1 MTFLEDRDL
10 QDVPSIKEYY
20 KGKTIFITG
29 GSGFM
34 GKVLI
39 EKLLYS
45 CTDLERIYLLLRS
58 KKGVKSEDR
67 LADLYKSSCFERLRK
82 EMPNVFKEK
91 VFFVAGD
98 IAELGLG
105 LSDEDRML
113 LINRV
118 NIVFHVAA
126 SVRFNDELQVAAKLN
141 LRATKEIVDLAKE
154 MHNLESFIH
163 VSTGYSNTNRET
175 IEEVMYPPHADWRD
189 TLAICESIDPQELKA
204 LTPKYL
210 GVLPNTYVFMK
221 QLAEHVVY
229 ENCGKL
235 PAVILRPSI
244 VISANVEPIPGWNA
258 SLNGPLGVM
267 IANAKGILRTVL
279 SDPDL
284 RADYIPVD
292 VAIKNFIAAAWIR
305 GTKKLE
311 PTDDIPIYNIC
322 AGSLN
327 TITMQEM
334 VDNGIAV
341 MDIMPFDNVIWVS
354 NNPKVSSSRLRYN
367 ISVLFEHLLPSL
379 FIDLLLYLMGKKPL
393 LVKIQRR
400 IYVAQIAL
408 QYFTTQ
414 QWTFCN
420 DNFIKLRSVLKED
433 DKKEFYYEIENI
445 DHWSYMV
452 DSGYGARKFVLNEKD
467 EDLPKARAHYK
478 RMKIIRKITHGLFYI
493 FVFWWFWR
501 TEFVQNLLS

>member
-1 MTFLEDRDL
+1 MTFLEERDL
-10 QDVPSIKEYY
+10 QDVPRIKDYY

-34 GKVLI
+34 GKALI

-58 KKGVKSEDR
+58 KKGVNSEDR
-67 LADLYKSSCFERLRK
+67 LVDLYQNACFDRLRK
-82 EMPNVFKEK
+82 EKPNVFKEK

-98 IAELGLG
+98 ISEIGLG

-113 LINRV
+113 LINRT

-126 SVRFNDELQVAAKLN
+126 SVRFNDGFELAAKLN
-141 LRATKEIVDLAKE
+141 LRGTKEIVDLAKE
-154 MHNLESFIH
+154 MRHLESFVH

-189 TLAICESIDPQELKA
+189 TLAVCESVDPQALKA

-210 GVLPNTYVFMK
+210 GALPNTYVFMK

-229 ENCGKL
+229 ENRGKL

-244 VISANVEPIPGWNA
+244 VVSASMEPIPGWNA
-258 SLNGPLGVM
+258 SLNGPLGVV

-279 SDPDL
+279 TDPDL
-284 RADYIPVD
+284 RADFIPVD
-292 VAIKNFIAAAWIR
+292 VAIKNFVAAAWIR

-311 PTDDIPIYNIC
+311 STDDIPVYNVC

-327 TITMQEM
+327 TISMQEM
-334 VDNGIAV
+334 VSTGNAV
-341 MDIMPFDNVIWVS
+341 LDVIPFDDTIWAS
-354 NNPKVSSSRLRYN
+354 NDPKVSSSRLRYN
-367 ISVLFEHLLPSL
+367 ISVLFEHLLPCL
-379 FIDLLLYLMGKKPL
+379 LIDLLLYLMGRKPI

-400 IYVAQIAL
+400 IYIAQIAL

-420 DNFIKLRSVLKED
+420 NNFTKLRSVLKEE
-433 DKKEFYYEIENI
+433 DKKEFYYDMENI
-445 DHWSYMV
+445 DHWSYMLA
-452 DSGYGARKFVLNEKD
+452 SGYGARKYILNERD
-467 EDLPKARAHYK
+467 EDLPKARAHY
-478 RMKIIRKITHGLFYI
+478 RR
-493 FVFWWFWR
+493 
-501 TEFVQNLLS
+501 